1 MIYDGT
7 MIPLKSFGIGAKEM
21 QNKRKGNEKMT
32 KNKKTFDDMNEDP
45 RFLTIQKKCLET
57 QIQKVMEWDLDE
69 LFKHYWKGCP
79 KKLKEYIY
87 SYDSS
92 DDYYCCATDYV
103 NEFLLSECSV
113 TEKMYE
119 SIITWL
125 EGLKILVFWPQR

>member
-1 MIYDGT
+1 M
-7 MIPLKSFGIGAKEM
+7 A
-21 QNKRKGNEKMT
+21 

-45 RFLTIQKKCLET
+45 RFLAIQKKCLET

-69 LFKHYWKGCP
+69 LFKNYWKGCP

-92 DDYYCCATDYV
+92 DGYYCCATDYV

-113 TEKMYE
+113 TEKNVRIYYNLVGRIE
-119 SIITWL
+119 DSRLLAATITL
-125 EGLKILVFWPQR
+125 